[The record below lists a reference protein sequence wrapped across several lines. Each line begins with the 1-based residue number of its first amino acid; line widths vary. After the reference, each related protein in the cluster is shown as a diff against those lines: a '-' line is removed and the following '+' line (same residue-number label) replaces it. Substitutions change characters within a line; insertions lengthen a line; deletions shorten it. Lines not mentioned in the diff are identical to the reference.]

1 MGSIRLSD
9 AITEYQAHLK
19 ARGLKPNTI
28 KNSAQVLGK
37 ALAVW
42 GNIQVST
49 VSPHHIDRLF
59 TAGGW
64 SPRTANLYLSGVRRF
79 LKWCRSHRYMPLNY
93 DPTESWAN
101 VRVPKNQDRDRIP
114 VEMFSELLD
123 AAPHPRDRAIV
134 ALGLYTLA
142 RGSEL
147 STLKVRDLDLDAN
160 TLEFYRHKTQDF
172 DTMPVSAELHT
183 EMVRW
188 LNWYRADQGTLQGDW
203 LLVPAKS
210 PDLWVQD
217 ENRRLVRPVGH
228 WSSVKP
234 TVRETKPYR
243 AVQRSL
249 RALGLPAHS
258 EGVHTLRRSSARALA
273 DSLRGEGYDGA
284 LLRVA
289 SLLGHSST
297 KVTEH
302 YIGWGLERHQRNA
315 MIAGKPMFP
324 VPQGGTVIQF
334 GGSHGHDQAV

>member
-1 MGSIRLSD
+1 MSSIRLAD
-9 AITEYQAHLK
+9 AISEYQAHLK

-37 ALAVW
+37 ALDVW

-49 VSPHHIDRLF
+49 IGPHHIDRLF
-59 TAGGW
+59 MVGAW
-64 SPRTANLYLSGVRRF
+64 APRTQNLYLSGVRRF
-79 LKWCRSHRYMPLNY
+79 LKWCRTHRYMPLNY
-93 DPTESWAN
+93 DPTETWQNA
-101 VRVPKNQDRDRIP
+101 RVPKNQDRDRIP
-114 VEMFSELLD
+114 VDMFPSLLD

-147 STLKVRDLDLDAN
+147 STLKVHDLDLDGN

-172 DTMPVSAELHT
+172 DSMPVSQELHT

-188 LNWYRADQGTLQGDW
+188 LNWYRQDQGTLRGEW
-203 LLVPAKS
+203 YLVPAKC
-210 PDLWVQD
+210 PDLWVHG
-217 ENRRLVRPVGH
+217 ENHRLVRADKH
-228 WSSVKP
+228 SSVKP

-249 RALGLPAHS
+249 RELGLPAHS

-273 DSLRGEGYDGA
+273 DSLRAEGYDGA

-302 YIGWGLERHQRNA
+302 YIGWGLERDQRNA

-324 VPQGGTVIQF
+324 VPHSGTVVQF
-334 GGSHGHDQAV
+334 GGSHGRDQAV

>member
-1 MGSIRLSD
+1 MSSIRLSD
-9 AITEYQAHLK
+9 AITEYQAHLR
-19 ARGLKPNTI
+19 ARGLKPNTV

-37 ALAVW
+37 ALTVW

-59 TAGGW
+59 MVGAW
-64 SPRTANLYLSGVRRF
+64 APRTANLYLSVVRRF
-79 LKWCRSHRYMPLNY
+79 LKWCRTHRYMPLNY
-93 DPTESWAN
+93 DPTETWAN
-101 VRVPKNQDRDRIP
+101 ARVPKNTDRDRIP
-114 VEMFSELLD
+114 VDMFGELLD
-123 AAPHPRDRAIV
+123 SAPHPRDRAIV

-147 STLKVRDLDLDAN
+147 STLKVHDLDLDSAS
-160 TLEFYRHKTQDF
+160 LELYRHKTQDY
-172 DTMPVSAELHT
+172 DTMPVSQELHT

-188 LNWYRADQGTLQGDW
+188 LNWYRSDQGTLRGEW
-203 LLVPAKS
+203 FLVPAKQ
-210 PDLWVQD
+210 PDLWVQN

-234 TVRETKPYR
+234 TVQETKPYR

-249 RALGLPAHS
+249 RAMGLPAHS
-258 EGVHTLRRSSARALA
+258 EGVHTLRRSSARAYA
-273 DSLRGEGYDGA
+273 DALRAEGYDGA
-284 LLRVA
+284 LLRTA

-302 YIGWGLERHQRNA
+302 YIGWGLERDQRNA

-324 VPQGGTVIQF
+324 TVEVGAVLEF
-334 GGSHGHDQAV
+334 GGSHGRDQAV